1 MQELIFVLSGYG
13 GTDLNGFLQDLK
25 KYKTI
30 KLDEDGTG
38 VSTLNIEIP
47 IEARNS
53 VLDATRKAIFE
64 QGQGFDP
71 RPETFGNQSGEAL
84 KFMYSLL
91 EMKVGLMETEFQLGF
106 SKLIRAICNFKNIK
120 CDNIVQ
126 TWTRTCIKNEQ
137 EQATICKDSVGIISQ
152 KTILKNHPFVED
164 VEEEL
169 KQLQKEN
176 EEKAQNSDV
185 YQQIFNQQQNTN
197 GNNDKALNKP
207 GEQTVGGAN
216 EE

>member
-1 MQELIFVLSGYG
+1 MYRHGQEP
-13 GTDLNGFLQDLK
+13 
-25 KYKTI
+25 
-30 KLDEDGTG
+30 
-38 VSTLNIEIP
+38 VS
-47 IEARNS
+47 RMS
-53 VLDATRKAIFE
+53 
-64 QGQGFDP
+64 
-71 RPETFGNQSGEAL
+71 
-84 KFMYSLL
+84 
-91 EMKVGLMETEFQLGF
+91 
-106 SKLIRAICNFKNIK
+106 
-120 CDNIVQ
+120 
-126 TWTRTCIKNEQ
+126 
-137 EQATICKDSVGIISQ
+137 TICKDSVGIISQ

>member
-1 MQELIFVLSGYG
+1 
-13 GTDLNGFLQDLK
+13 
-25 KYKTI
+25 
-30 KLDEDGTG
+30 
-38 VSTLNIEIP
+38 
-47 IEARNS
+47 
-53 VLDATRKAIFE
+53 
-64 QGQGFDP
+64 
-71 RPETFGNQSGEAL
+71 
-84 KFMYSLL
+84 
-91 EMKVGLMETEFQLGF
+91 METEFQLGF